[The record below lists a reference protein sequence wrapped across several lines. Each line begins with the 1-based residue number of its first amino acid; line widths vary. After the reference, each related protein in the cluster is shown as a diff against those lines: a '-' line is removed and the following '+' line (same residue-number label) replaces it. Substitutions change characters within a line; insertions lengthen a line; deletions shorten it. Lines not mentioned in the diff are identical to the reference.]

1 MGEQPDDGQ
10 LKEILQNVR
19 TIAVVGL
26 SSNTSK
32 ASHGVAKYLQGRG
45 YTIIPVNPKEDEV
58 LGAKSY
64 PDLRALPEPP
74 DVVDVFRRPEAV
86 PEIADQAVEIG
97 AKVLWL
103 QLGISHDEAAGRARD
118 AGLTVIQDACM
129 LQEHKRLLG

>member
-74 DVVDVFRRPEAV
+74 DVVNVFRRPEAV